1 MKLLSCHVENFGK
14 LSDFTINFA
23 EGINVINESNAWGKS
38 TLAAFLKAMFYGL
51 DGKKD
56 PKAFE
61 KERNLYRPWQGGSFG
76 GELDFEV
83 GGKKYRISR
92 SFGRTEKTD
101 EFHLYDLST
110 NLESNDYSAEIGAE
124 LFELDSASF
133 KRSIFIAQND
143 CASET
148 SDHINAKLGNLAENT
163 NDINNFESASKQL
176 KDILLQL
183 TPDRVTG
190 SIKKRKN
197 YITQLTQEIRSF
209 ESARSGYEGIL
220 LKKRAIDA
228 QVEELLRI
236 RKNYAD
242 ALVIA
247 SEDSS
252 KKELYKQYHALCQET
267 QEKQEALLVFSKVF
281 PKGLPEKHEFD
292 TQMQTVRYVEEL
304 NTSMRHVELTAEE
317 QKDFEKLSR
326 MFGDKK
332 PTVETIDTAISAL
345 SEVDKLKE
353 ELNLQH
359 TYLGANEAKIKEIK
373 EELPPSQGIISH
385 RLFLLPGIILLIVGM
400 IGAVLGIF
408 NPLEMDEAK
417 LFLTC
422 GVFAM
427 ILGIVFLVVGLV
439 LRAKETK
446 TRLLWQQKRERE
458 LDVMEDEFRQI
469 AHNITKIQNNS
480 LDVVKAIGSMLEA
493 YHIYCERDKYQS
505 KLYELKSSL
514 AEFERLEE
522 KKAAYDRLRF
532 KHREEVSKV
541 RAFASNYDLY
551 LGEDMMA
558 QMTHLQNRAIEYRLA
573 KAAFAESL
581 RKKESFEQAREKS
594 FWTKEAHCPY
604 SLEELNQ
611 MIAQADEKLETLK
624 MAQSQYGKQLEDLQE
639 QLDLRDEKAIEL
651 EQQLLLQ
658 QEETDKYNL
667 VKLTQDFLQ
676 KAKEQF
682 VSKYMEPISKGFSK
696 YYSMLTGDN
705 RGDWMID
712 ANINLMVREYG
723 ELRDTRWLSA
733 GYQDLLGVC
742 MRLALVDAMYQ
753 GEKPFLILDDPFVNL
768 DKEKVEYGNQLLL
781 SVANEYQ
788 VIYFTCHDSR
798 TPRIG

>member
-110 NLESNDYSAEIGAE
+110 NLESGDYTAEIGAE

-148 SDHINAKLGNLAENT
+148 SDQINAKLGNLAENT
-163 NDINNFESASKQL
+163 NDINNFESASRRL
-176 KDILLQL
+176 KEILLQL

-190 SIKKRKN
+190 SIKRRKN

-209 ESARSGYEGIL
+209 ESAKNGYEGIS
-220 LKKRAIDA
+220 LKKQAMDV
-228 QVEELLRI
+228 QVEELLGI
-236 RKNYAD
+236 RKNYVD

-247 SEDSS
+247 SEDSR
-252 KKELYKQYHALCQET
+252 KQELYRQYDALCQDVKDKE
-267 QEKQEALLVFSKVF
+267 EALVVFSKVF
-281 PKGLPEKHEFD
+281 PKELPEKHEFD
-292 TQMQTVRYVEEL
+292 TQMQNVRRLEEL
-304 NTSMRHVELTAEE
+304 HTSMRHVELTAEE
-317 QKDFEKLSR
+317 QKDFDRFSK

-332 PTVETIDTAISAL
+332 PTVEIIDKAISAL
-345 SEVDKLKE
+345 SDVDRLRN
-353 ELNLQH
+353 ELTLQH
-359 TYLGANEAKIKEIK
+359 SYLGANEAKIKEIK
-373 EELPPSQGIISH
+373 QEEPPSQGIISH
-385 RLFLLPGIILLIVGM
+385 RTFLLPGIGFLIAGILA
-400 IGAVLGIF
+400 AVFGFF
-408 NPLEMDEAK
+408 NPMKIEETQLC
-417 LFLTC
+417 LIG
-422 GVFAM
+422 GVFASV
-427 ILGIVFLVVGLV
+427 LGIVFLIIGLV
-439 LRAKETK
+439 LRAKEK
-446 TRLLWQQKRERE
+446 KKRLLWQQNKENE
-458 LDVMEDEFRQI
+458 LDVMENEFRQI
-469 AHNITKIQNNS
+469 SHNITQIQKNS
-480 LDVVKAIGSMLEA
+480 LDVIKAIGNLLES
-493 YHIYCERDKYQS
+493 YHVYCEKDKYQS

-522 KKAAYDRLRF
+522 KNASYERL
-532 KHREEVSKV
+532 KKQYREEVSKV
-541 RAFASNYDLY
+541 RAFASTYDLY

-558 QMTHLQNRAIEYRLA
+558 QMTHLQNRAIECRIA
-573 KAAFAESL
+573 KSAYEASL
-581 RKKESFEQAREKS
+581 KKKENFEQAREES
-594 FWTKEAHCPY
+594 FWTREARCPY

-611 MIAQADEKLETLK
+611 MIAQADEKLESLK
-624 MAQSQYGKQLEDLQE
+624 LAQSQYGKQLEDLQE

-651 EQQLLLQ
+651 EEQLLLQ

-667 VKLTQDFLQ
+667 VRLTQEFLQ
-676 KAKEQF
+676 RAKEQF
-682 VSKYMEPISKGFSK
+682 VSKYMEPISKGFAK
-696 YYSMLTGDN
+696 YYGMLTGDT

-733 GYQDLLGVC
+733 GYQDLIGVC

-753 GEKPFLILDDPFVNL
+753 AEKPFLILDDPFVNL

-781 SVANEYQ
+781 SVADEYQ

-798 TPRIG
+798 SPV